1 MRILLI
7 EDDRL
12 IGDGI
17 KTALQHIGFT
27 VDWITDGAY
36 GQQAISTTAYDAVIL
51 DLSLPGKDGID
62 ILKGWRTKGLSEP
75 VLILTARDALAE
87 RIAGLNAGADDYLG
101 KPFAL
106 EELVAR
112 LRALVRRSYR
122 EMTSVL
128 THGSIRYDPVSK
140 TIFKNEQPVKL
151 SPKELML
158 VELFLLSKKRVL
170 SKNAIEEK
178 LYAWGDEISSNVVEV
193 HIHHIRRKLGN
204 QFIQT
209 VHGIGY
215 MLGELV

>member
-17 KTALQHIGFT
+17 KTGLQHMGFT
-27 VDWITDGAY
+27 VDWVTDGAL
-36 GQQAISTTAYDAVIL
+36 GQQSISASSYDAVIL
-51 DLSLPGKDGID
+51 DLSLPSKDGIA
-62 ILKGWRTKGLSEP
+62 ILKDWRNQGRPEP
-75 VLILTARDALAE
+75 VLILTARDALNE

-106 EELVAR
+106 EELAAR
-112 LRALVRRSYR
+112 LRALVRRNYR
-122 EMTSVL
+122 ETTSVL
-128 THGSIRYDPVSK
+128 THGSIHFDLASK
-140 TIFKNEQPVKL
+140 TVSRNGQPMKL
-151 SPKELML
+151 SPKEWML
-158 VELFLLSKKRVL
+158 VELFLLNKKKVL

-178 LYAWGDEISSNVVEV
+178 LYAWGDEISSNAVEV

-204 QFIQT
+204 KFIQT

-215 MLGELV
+215 TLGEPS